1 MNRLSRSFSAR
12 LSATVLVLTSI
23 LFVAAITTV
32 SYFSHKIIAE
42 EATKNAANVL
52 SATALDIDRTLEKIE
67 SSVANMQ
74 WVVYEHREDTMYLY
88 HITQEVVEQNKE
100 IVGSAI
106 AFIPEYFN
114 GRHFFSPYSYEDSV
128 GHISSKQ
135 LGNDAYDYF
144 KMEWFTV
151 AYQSRKPHW
160 SSPYYDEGG
169 GQRLMTTYSIPLMDD
184 QGDVYAILTADI
196 DLYWLNSK
204 INALRPYVNSRA
216 ILLTGDGGYVS
227 GTQVE
232 LQRIRNIFKA
242 AEELD
247 NKRLGILGE
256 KMTSGDSGMMAIRNE
271 RNLAFA
277 VYGPLSNGWS
287 AAIISP
293 YKDVFVHIG
302 RMNLIV
308 ILVSVLGL
316 LLMFVLCF
324 HIVRRVTQPIT
335 EFSVAALNMAKGNFQ
350 THVPEVTT
358 QDEMRQLHDS
368 FEYMQKS
375 LNRYIQELRETTS
388 AKERYE
394 GELSI
399 ARSIQ
404 MHMVPTDFPKDDI
417 FSLYAL
423 LQPARQ
429 VGGDLYDF
437 VVRGDDVYFAIGDVS
452 GKGVPAALFMAVTRS
467 AFRFIGGLG
476 LSLSVL
482 MERIN
487 TCLCDGNTMNM
498 FVTLFAGHI
507 NLKTGQMSYCN
518 AGHNPL
524 VIIHADGRAE
534 YLRVAPNLAVGVF
547 SGFQYQEG
555 EITLEKGSRL
565 LLYTDGVTEA
575 ENAENAQY
583 GEERLLNFAQSI
595 AADDTSEQVI
605 DRLMASVKEF
615 TGDAEQNDDIT
626 IMTFS
631 IPK

>member
-12 LSATVLVLTSI
+12 LSVTVLVLTSI
-23 LFVAAITTV
+23 LFVGAITTV

-42 EATKNAANVL
+42 EATKNASNVL

-67 SSVANMQ
+67 SSVANVQ
-74 WVVYEHREDTMYLY
+74 WVVYEHRNDSTYLY
-88 HITQEVVEQNKE
+88 HITQEVVEQNSE

-106 AFIPEYFN
+106 AFIPQYFSD
-114 GRHFFSPYSYEDSV
+114 RHFFSPYSYKDSA
-128 GHISSKQ
+128 GHVSSKQ
-135 LGNDAYDYF
+135 LGNDAYNYF
-144 KMEWFTV
+144 EMEWYTV

-160 SSPYYDEGG
+160 SSPYFDEGG
-169 GQRLMTTYSIPLMDD
+169 GQRLMTTYSIPLMDE
-184 QGDVYAILTADI
+184 QGEVYAILTADI

-204 INALRPYVNSRA
+204 INALRPYVNSQTL
-216 ILLTGDGGYVS
+216 LLTGDGGYVS
-227 GTQVE
+227 GTQME
-232 LQRIRNIFKA
+232 LQRIQNIFKA
-242 AEELD
+242 SKELD
-247 NKRLGILGE
+247 NKRLGVLGE
-256 KMTSGDSGMMAIRNE
+256 KMTSGDSGTMSIRND

-277 VYGPLSNGWS
+277 VYGPLANGWS

-302 RMNLIV
+302 RMNLII

-324 HIVRRVTQPIT
+324 HIVRKVTQPIT
-335 EFSVAALNMAKGNFQ
+335 EFSVAALNMAKGNFH

-375 LNRYIQELRETTS
+375 LNLYISELRETTS
-388 AKERYE
+388 TKERYE
-394 GELSI
+394 SELTI
-399 ARSIQ
+399 ARNIQ
-404 MHMVPTDFPKDDI
+404 MHMVPTDFPVSENV
-417 FSLYAL
+417 SLYAL
-423 LQPARQ
+423 LHPARQ

-437 VVRGDDVYFAIGDVS
+437 VVKGDDVYFAIGDVS

-467 AFRFIGGLG
+467 AFRFLGGLQLT
-476 LSLSVL
+476 LSEL
-482 MERIN
+482 MKRIN
-487 TCLCDGNTMNM
+487 NSLCDGNTMNM

-507 NLKTGQMSYCN
+507 NLKTGQMWYCN

-524 VIIHADGRAE
+524 VLIHADGRPE
-534 YLRVAPNLAVGVF
+534 YMRVASNLAMGVF
-547 SGFQYQEG
+547 SGFEYQED

-575 ENAENAQY
+575 ENIEKAQY
-583 GEERLLNFAQSI
+583 GEERLLSFAQSV
-595 AADDTSEQVI
+595 AASDTSEQVV
-605 DRLMASVKEF
+605 DHLMASVKEF

-626 IMTFS
+626 IMTIS

>member
-32 SYFSHKIIAE
+32 SYFSHRIIAE
-42 EATKNAANVL
+42 EATKNASNVL

-74 WVVYEHREDTMYLY
+74 WVVYEHREDSTYLY

-106 AFIPEYFN
+106 AFIPQYFS
-114 GRHFFSPYSYEDSV
+114 GRHFFSPYSYEDSL

-135 LGNDAYDYF
+135 LGNDAYNYF
-144 KMEWFTV
+144 EMEWYTV
-151 AYQSRKPHW
+151 AYQNREPHW
-160 SSPYYDEGG
+160 SSPYFDEGG

-184 QGDVYAILTADI
+184 QGEVYAILTADI

-204 INALRPYVNSRA
+204 INSLRPYVNSQA
-216 ILLTGDGGYVS
+216 ILLTGSGGFIS
-227 GTQVE
+227 GTQME
-232 LQRIRNIFKA
+232 LRRLQNIFKA
-242 AEELD
+242 ADELD
-247 NKRLGILGE
+247 NKRLGVLGE
-256 KMTSGDSGMMAIRNE
+256 KMTSGDSGTMSIRNE
-271 RNLAFA
+271 SNLAFA
-277 VYGPLSNGWS
+277 VYGPLANGWS

-293 YKDVFVHIG
+293 YRDVFVHIG

-308 ILVSVLGL
+308 IIVSVLGL

-324 HIVRRVTQPIT
+324 RIVRKVTQPIT

-375 LNRYIQELRETTS
+375 LNRYITELRETTS
-388 AKERYE
+388 TKERYE
-394 GELSI
+394 SELNI

-404 MHMVPTDFPKDDI
+404 MHMVPTDFSVGENV
-417 FSLYAL
+417 SLYAL

-437 VVRGDDVYFAIGDVS
+437 VVRGDDVFFAIGDVS

-467 AFRFIGGLG
+467 AFHVLGGLE
-476 LSLSVL
+476 LSLASL

-487 TCLCDGNTMNM
+487 NSLCDGNTMNM

-507 NLKTGQMSYCN
+507 NLKTGKMWYCN

-524 VIIHADGRAE
+524 VLIHADGRAE
-534 YLRVAPNLAVGVF
+534 YMRVASNLAAGVF
-547 SGFQYQEG
+547 SGFEYKEG
-555 EITLEKGSRL
+555 EIMLEKGSRL

-575 ENAENAQY
+575 ENAQKAQY
-583 GEERLLNFAQSI
+583 GEERLLNFAQSV

-605 DRLMASVKEF
+605 NRLMASVKEF

-626 IMTFS
+626 MMTIS
-631 IPK
+631 IPQ